1 MLSSPPLLY
10 KKDELLNVK
19 VELVIVKGAFAR
31 ISPVAPETVKFTVE
45 NVLVED
51 VSVNVVLLIV
61 MVVLL
66 KLQLWQEKSFV
77 IFMFPPEK
85 EQALQLTSVALIVK
99 VIPLEIVNLFELPS
113 LTL

>member
-1 MLSSPPLLY
+1 MLSCPPLLY

-19 VELVIVKGAFAR
+19 TELEIVKGAFAR
-31 ISPVAPETVKFTVE
+31 ISPVAPETVKFTVL
-45 NVLVED
+45 NVFVED
-51 VSVNVVLLIV
+51 VSVNTVLLIV

-77 IFMFPPEK
+77 ILMFPPVK
-85 EQALQLTSVALIVK
+85 EQALQLISSALIVK
-99 VIPLEIVNLFELPS
+99 VMPFEIVNLFELPS